1 MYARFIPGEEIDQ
14 VPLWRFGS
22 LGPPEPEPLPAPP
35 NAGDE
40 VEEAA
45 EPEPIEPPPEPVEV
59 QVQRAWEEGHDAG
72 YASGHADA
80 TRVGHEQLDAYVRG
94 QAREHAERLASVAR
108 ESAQRLQ
115 QAEQVMARQ
124 VLELATELARQV
136 VRRELA
142 TRPDAV
148 LPVVREALELL
159 GADFRPAVVRLH
171 PDDLQV
177 VGTELRA
184 QYADLPIS
192 WIADAEV
199 EAGGC
204 LVESGGSVVDGSLQA
219 RWRRA
224 IAQLGLA
231 SRWQPAPPDA
241 DPANDHG

>member
-1 MYARFIPGEEIDQ
+1 MYARFIPGEEIGE
-14 VPLWRFGS
+14 VSAWRFGS
-22 LGPPEPEPLPAPP
+22 LGPPQPEPLPGPPQPAAAPP
-35 NAGDE
+35 SVA
-40 VEEAA
+40 
-45 EPEPIEPPPEPVEV
+45 PEPAAPPPEPLEV
-59 QVQRAWEEGHDAG
+59 QLQRAWEQGHDAG
-72 YASGHADA
+72 YAQGHADA
-80 TRVGHEQLDAYVRG
+80 TRVGHEQLDAYVQG
-94 QAREHAERLASVAR
+94 QARAHAERLAGVAR
-108 ESAQRLQ
+108 DSAQRLQ
-115 QAEQVMARQ
+115 QAEQLMARQ

-148 LPVVREALELL
+148 LPVVREALDLL
-159 GADFRPAVVRLH
+159 GADFKPAVVRLH

-199 EAGGC
+199 QVGGC

-231 SRWQPAPPDA
+231 SSWATPDDGTQTA
-241 DPANDHG
+241 HAHG